1 MHCKIS
7 HYAICFLVRFMQ
19 SSRKQ
24 KQVTY
29 MEDGDEADGNDA
41 HAAVHQNDENNSCEA
56 AANTHIVGQ
65 DTESN
70 LVHQDAR
77 ELNSNQMHTD
87 TVSAEDINGD
97 TQGF

>member
-41 HAAVHQNDENNSCEA
+41 RCK
-56 AANTHIVGQ
+56 HIH
-65 DTESN
+65 SWPR
-70 LVHQDAR
+70 HR
-77 ELNSNQMHTD
+77 
-87 TVSAEDINGD
+87 I
-97 TQGF
+97 

>member
-7 HYAICFLVRFMQ
+7 HYAICFLVRFTQ

-41 HAAVHQNDENNSCEA
+41 HAAVHQNDENNPC
-56 AANTHIVGQ
+56 
-65 DTESN
+65 
-70 LVHQDAR
+70 
-77 ELNSNQMHTD
+77 
-87 TVSAEDINGD
+87 
-97 TQGF
+97 